1 MASGPTNVI
10 IREGIS
16 TTADPDEAIL
26 KQIMEDNPH
35 FTRQDAQVFMDS
47 KVFPETRMGQ
57 ILGYDL
63 DPGRMLPGTSTT
75 GGQPYMGQPTQGKMW
90 RSADVLD
97 YVRDLWDNDK
107 SKFHKLAQGLLIEG
121 FITGINDIE
130 ELYEF
135 DTVINGIGAA
145 IFDVTSTA
153 QDFGLEPR
161 EFVADEGMDYVPTL
175 EGRFAETNFSR
186 FESKLDEIVGQAIEI
201 PDPDLLRQLFDK
213 ESRSQLGFN
222 ISKTEPDK
230 WRSFLRGY
238 RAAAREHKDKG
249 QEINPGAHVSSEIR
263 RMAPESAAFE
273 KRRQYVTYAASLLDS
288 AT

>member
-57 ILGYDL
+57 ILGYAL

-130 ELYEF
+130 ELYESF
-135 DTVINGIGAA
+135 VRALANDT
-145 IFDVTSTA
+145 
-153 QDFGLEPR
+153 L
-161 EFVADEGMDYVPTL
+161 EGMDYVPTL